1 MKKSALALLILTL
14 FATGS
19 STAMSLGK
27 YRGAALVGR
36 PLDISVQA
44 VLGAQDDPAA
54 LCIEADAFYAD
65 NRLDKSL
72 VRISTEKALSNPLDI
87 LIRVR
92 SSVLVDE
99 PVVTLNVR
107 VGCQQKTERRYVI
120 LADLAS
126 EPGSFPVQPSASDA
140 GAGTSSLSA
149 SSATKSNSSVGTPA
163 APFST
168 TSANSTS
175 TSPPMR
181 LAASTPAR
189 RSSARPATA
198 LAGESNGG
206 SNDGSDTIATGQS
219 AASPSSKKDVSAAKR
234 DKLKAN
240 TAGASGQSASGR
252 ARLKLEPLDLSIEH
266 DPQLKSSPELLS
278 APAPGEQRSAA
289 AVLWRALASQPQD
302 IIKDAEKIQSLE
314 NSLNTLREQTQ
325 KNQLALNELNS
336 QFEKTRSERYA
347 NWLVYVLG
355 LLLVVALAG
364 LVTVWRLRAR
374 PDTTAANTLPW
385 WRKNKPLEK
394 GWTNNLPESAFP
406 LSPLSP
412 TSPDSAFVE
421 DNNSPNYKKKKKK
434 DAKLALALQGP
445 ESALGA
451 DESAFT
457 EVRHMSS
464 LDSNFQHSYASPL
477 DFTVSMPRV
486 ARSVKAEELFDVQQ
500 QADFFVSLGQH
511 EQAVKLLRGH
521 IADNSQASPLVY
533 MDLFDLYHQLERQ
546 TDYEALRADFN
557 QLFTGKIPA
566 FDSYTDLSAGLDA
579 YPVALT
585 RIEALWPS
593 AKVLEVIEES
603 ILRRPVSKADAFDL
617 EAYRELLLLYAVAK
631 DLAQS
636 QGSKEAGALR
646 FDLPDT
652 PPVIPPANVP
662 SADASPEDSTA
673 HLSEFSLTSIEPLS
687 ASTGNKATPDIDL
700 LLPPQSP
707 RLALDVDLDELMGK
721 TISTPS
727 PNVGM
732 QSNSNANFFARLGT
746 KVPVS
751 FPARSPVVPA
761 ASPAVPPVALYIPSA
776 DDGNLI
782 DFDDLDAFIKNL
794 DSTEPPKV

>member
-1 MKKSALALLILTL
+1 
-14 FATGS
+14 
-19 STAMSLGK
+19 MSLGK
-27 YRGAALVGR
+27 YRGAALIGR

-72 VRISTEKALSNPLDI
+72 VRISTEKLLSNPLDT
-87 LIRVR
+87 LIRIR
-92 SSVLVDE
+92 SSVPVDE

-107 VGCQQKTERRYVI
+107 AGCQQKTERRYVI

-126 EPGSFPVQPSASDA
+126 EPASLPVQPSVSAA

-149 SSATKSNSSVGTPA
+149 SSATKSNSAVGTPA
-163 APFST
+163 APFSANP
-168 TSANSTS
+168 SNSTS
-175 TSPPMR
+175 TSPSVR

-189 RSSARPATA
+189 RASARPVAA
-198 LAGESNGG
+198 LTGESNGG
-206 SNDGSDTIATGQS
+206 SNNGSSDSSSDGSNTATAGQTT
-219 AASPSSKKDVSAAKR
+219 ASTSSKRNTSVAKR
-234 DKLKAN
+234 DKLQAN
-240 TAGASGQSASGR
+240 TAGASGQNASGQ
-252 ARLKLEPLDLSIEH
+252 ARLKLEPLDLSIDH
-266 DPQLKSSPELLS
+266 DPQLKPSTQLLS
-278 APAPGEQRSAA
+278 APAPGEQRLAA
-289 AVLWRALASQPQD
+289 AVLWRALAAQPQD

-374 PDTTAANTLPW
+374 TDTTAANTLPW

-394 GWTNNLPESAFP
+394 SWANNLPESDFP
-406 LSPLSP
+406 LSPPSPSSP
-412 TSPDSAFVE
+412 TSPDVAFAE
-421 DNNSPNYKKKKKK
+421 DSDLPNYQKKKKK
-434 DAKLALALQGP
+434 DAKPVLLQNP
-445 ESALGA
+445 ESTLGA
-451 DESAFT
+451 DEPAFT

-464 LDSNFQHSYASPL
+464 PDGDFQPLSSSSL

-486 ARSVKAEELFDVQQ
+486 ARSAKAEELFDVQQ

-511 EQAVKLLRGH
+511 ERAVKLLRGH

-603 ILRRPVSKADAFDL
+603 VLRRPVSKADAFDL

-631 DLAQS
+631 ELAQP
-636 QGSKEAGALR
+636 QGSKDAGALQ

-652 PPVIPPANVP
+652 PPVTPPVTPSANVP

-673 HLSEFSLTSIEPLS
+673 HLSEFSLTCIEPLS

-707 RLALDVDLDELMGK
+707 RLALDVDLDDLMGK

-727 PNVGM
+727 PNVGV
-732 QSNSNANFFARLGT
+732 QSNSNSNFFARLGT
-746 KVPVS
+746 KMPVSSLTRSPAVAVVPV
-751 FPARSPVVPA
+751 AL
-761 ASPAVPPVALYIPSA
+761 PAVPPVAPYIPSA
-776 DDGNLI
+776 DDCNLI

-794 DSTEPPKV
+794 DSPEPPKV